1 MNPRRIGYSLRNND
15 EDKAPS
21 IMEKNMK
28 RTINKTGFLFIAMI
42 AIMLLASIFVLTNVG
57 GDVAQAEGQLIET
70 RSDLLRAIK
79 NADDGAVIMVGD
91 IDFHLNEGGA
101 VHEAERLII
110 DKNITIKCGKKGEK
124 EIGRAH
130 V

>member
-1 MNPRRIGYSLRNND
+1 MGD
-15 EDKAPS
+15 
-21 IMEKNMK
+21 
-28 RTINKTGFLFIAMI
+28 
-42 AIMLLASIFVLTNVG
+42 
-57 GDVAQAEGQLIET
+57 DVAQAEGQLIET

-110 DKNITIKCGKKGEK
+110 DKNITIKCGKEGEK
-124 EIGRAH
+124 AH
-130 V
+130 FSGGSFLIEGTKLAGVFSAIRFD